1 MIVKALSFIKSK
13 QLNHHQ
19 FQEFLR
25 STDAVYGDIIYFS
38 EVRLLSMGKM
48 LKEMYDLQTKI
59 KVIMGSKAKFVP
71 ELEDE

>member
-1 MIVKALSFIKSK
+1 MINFVNFIKFK
-13 QLNHHQ
+13 ALNHHQ